1 MGIDTSQRLSPTG
14 AYRYSVANT
23 SIIQTAHAL
32 PAGFLF
38 FANSG
43 TPTVTG
49 VPRDIMI
56 KRIAVQFTVTAATAM
71 PSTPSLA
78 VCRGTFTGV
87 LAHSG
92 GSGYNGWRHR
102 ATDLLPQGTL
112 RTAATGLTALAQVA
126 TPFGTDEQF
135 IQWYAPNL
143 IQATAVG
150 LIMPTTVI
158 HEWKPEEGAQFII
171 KPNEALIIYQLGNGE
186 AADTRRFNLGIETM
200 EFRQ

>member
-1 MGIDTSQRLSPTG
+1 MLQTG
-14 AYRYSVANT
+14 HT
-23 SIIQTAHAL
+23 L

-38 FANSG
+38 FANAG

-56 KRIAVQFTVTAATAM
+56 KRISAQFTITAATAM
-71 PSTPSLA
+71 PSAPRLA
-78 VCRGTFTGV
+78 VARATFTGV

-92 GSGYNGWRHR
+92 GNGHNGWRHR

-112 RTAATGLTALAQVA
+112 RDASTGLTALAQVA
-126 TPFGTDEQF
+126 NPFGTGEAF
-135 IQWYAPNL
+135 IQWIAPSL

-150 LIMPTTVI
+150 LIMPTTGLF
-158 HEWKPEEGAQFII
+158 EWKPEEGTQFIV
-171 KPNEALIIYQLGNGE
+171 KPNEALIVYQFNNGE
-186 AADTRRFNLGIETM
+186 AADTRRFNIDIDTV